1 MADAADRGHEQH
13 RARHDAGEVLGV
25 VAGAAR
31 HAQRL
36 ARAARLGRRRDRRL
50 EALVHERRRR
60 LAHDL
65 DPDRAAPVA
74 VRLLDEA
81 LQLGLEALEHGRVRV
96 ADLEQRLGPARD
108 DARRAGLE
116 RDTAAGPDRAR
127 SGKPGEAPV
136 DLAQE
141 AHDREAGVAAA
152 RHAGRAGVVLLAC
165 RREAVLP
172 DRDDRRDDADLEVA
186 ALERVAL
193 LDMGLDI
200 AGVSPCLELQAR
212 PAGKRGLVERLAQG
226 GAVVAVT
233 RLVDLVLGEQAH
245 ERARAEE
252 GAEMPLLVAPGRDV
266 DAEIGGRR
274 VLGKGARGLE
284 AVDDAERAVEPA
296 SMVLALEMR
305 AGEHL
310 TPRRAAEAE
319 DAADAVDRGVE
330 PGLGEAVGEPVPR
343 LDVLARE
350 GRAMHAGLVGAE
362 LRERAQVAEEAA
374 GIDLRHAQAAFLRAG
389 FGAGAAARLSNMPRP
404 SVPPTS
410 GSTRFSGCGIRPS
423 TLRRSE

>member
-13 RARHDAGEVLGV
+13 RGRHHAGEVLGV

-36 ARAARLGRRRDRRL
+36 ARAARLGRRRDRGL

-65 DPDRAAPVA
+65 DRDRAAPVA
-74 VRLLDEA
+74 VRVLDEA
-81 LQLGLEALEHGRVRV
+81 LQLGLEAIEHGRVGV
-96 ADLEQRLGPARD
+96 AELEQRLGPARD
-108 DARRAGLE
+108 DARRAGIE
-116 RDTAAGPDRAR
+116 RDAAAGPDRAR

-136 DLAQE
+136 DLGEQ
-141 AHDREAGVAAA
+141 AHEGEPGVAAA
-152 RHAGRAGVVLLAC
+152 RHAGRAGVVLLAR

-172 DRDDRRDDADLEVA
+172 DRDDCRDDANLEVA

-193 LDMGLDI
+193 LDMRLDI
-200 AGVSPCLELQAR
+200 TRVAPGLELQAR
-212 PAGKRGLVERLAQG
+212 PAGKPGLVERLAQRR
-226 GAVVAVT
+226 AVVAVP
-233 RLVDLVLGEQAH
+233 RLVDLLLGEQAH

-252 GAEMPLLVAPGRDV
+252 RAEMPLLVAPGRDV
-266 DAEIGGRR
+266 DAKIGRR
-274 VLGKGARGLE
+274 RILGKRAGGLE

-296 SMVLALEMR
+296 GMVLALEMR

-310 TPRRAAEAE
+310 WPRRPARSE
-319 DAADAVDRGVE
+319 DAADAVDLGVE
-330 PGLGEAVGEPVPR
+330 PGLGESLGEPVPR

-350 GRAMHAGLVGAE
+350 GRAVDAGLVGTE
-362 LRERAQVAEEAA
+362 LREPAEVAEEAP

-389 FGAGAAARLSNMPRP
+389 FGAGTAARLSNIPRP
-404 SVPPTS
+404 SMPPTS

-423 TLRRSE
+423 TLSFSE